1 MIDWNVALKPGE
13 KPKDSSDIDN
23 FVDYCYEFYG
33 PTGVYPDARVT
44 KELILKAT
52 CNYLKD
58 LKVEFEGDTL
68 DRENTYRY
76 LAFLINPH
84 GGIK

>member
-1 MIDWNVALKPGE
+1 MKDWSVDSKPWQLIDHT
-13 KPKDSSDIDN
+13 DIIV

-33 PTGVYPDARVT
+33 PDGVYPDARVT
-44 KELILKAT
+44 KTLIFRAAW
-52 CNYLKD
+52 NYLKD
-58 LKVEFEGDTL
+58 IKVKFEGDSI

-84 GGIK
+84 GGTK